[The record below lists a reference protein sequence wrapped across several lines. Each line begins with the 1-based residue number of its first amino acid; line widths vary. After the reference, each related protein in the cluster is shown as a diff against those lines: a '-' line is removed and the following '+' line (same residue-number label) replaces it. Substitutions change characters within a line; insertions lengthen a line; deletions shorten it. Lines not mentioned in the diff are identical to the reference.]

1 MILYNFS
8 NADYQAV
15 ACSSQAMYKRA
26 PKLKRMVS
34 EEPKPE
40 IWNNPICPNAKIDIW
55 LPVFNNYNH
64 TTSWKRLKENGEE
77 TWIYHLC
84 HNNKPPYF
92 NFVTLDHDPIENMF
106 VGLYHW
112 KYRVRGLAYYVFN
125 NWGVNPYTTPLHPE
139 GNGAQF
145 LFYPPNKNNTATPY
159 GEVRFVPSQRMEI
172 LRDSL
177 ELYEY
182 FWLVNNNSL
191 AMPYTTN
198 LIDDLITDKVIL
210 GERSYL
216 RDDNF
221 IYNLR
226 KSVGL
231 YLGGETKDIP
241 DLVPDCKTARCKGNA
256 SNYYINFQSLT
267 DPIVTLNN
275 NTYIPV
281 DWTPYNQTMGYG
293 W

>member
-1 MILYNFS
+1 
-8 NADYQAV
+8 
-15 ACSSQAMYKRA
+15 MYRRA

-34 EEPKPE
+34 EEPKPQ
-40 IWNNPICPNAKIDIW
+40 IWNNSFCPNAKIDIW

-92 NFVTLDHDPIENMF
+92 NFVTLDHEPIENMF

-125 NWGVNPYTTPLHPE
+125 NWGKNPYTTPLHPE

-145 LFYPPNKNNTATPY
+145 LFYPPAKNNSNIPY
-159 GEVRFVPSQRMEI
+159 GSNGNRFVPSQRMEI
-172 LRDSL
+172 LRDSI

-182 FWLVNNNSL
+182 FWLLNNNSL
-191 AMPYTTN
+191 AMPYQN
-198 LIDDLITDKVIL
+198 NFIDNLITDKVIL

-226 KSVGL
+226 KNVGL
-231 YLGGETKDIP
+231 YLGGEAASIP
-241 DLVPDCKTARCKGNA
+241 DISPDCNTDRCKKNA
-256 SNYYINFQSLT
+256 TDYYLNFQRLS
-267 DPIVTLNN
+267 DPVVTINN
-275 NTYIPV
+275 KTYLAV
-281 DWTPYNQTMGYG
+281 DWSPYNLTLGYG
-293 W
+293 WLTKY